1 VSRLTTGVGKM
12 VDKAADDDETRKLR
26 VREVEEAYSKLADI
40 AFRYEVWN
48 GEVDRR
54 LVALEKREKATV
66 ELLKELREKIGEAAD
81 GAKELKEIGLEL
93 RGFHVKMTAEMSG
106 VSERVK
112 RLDKEMAGVVERVQA
127 LEGKKGV

>member
-1 VSRLTTGVGKM
+1 M

-54 LVALEKREKATV
+54 LVALEGRQEEAV
-66 ELLKELREKIGEAAD
+66 ELLKELKG
-81 GAKELKEIGLEL
+81 IGLEL
-93 RGFHVKMTAEMSG
+93 KGVHVEATADMIVLELKVEG
-106 VSERVK
+106 
-112 RLDKEMAGVVERVQA
+112 LDKEMAGVVERVQA